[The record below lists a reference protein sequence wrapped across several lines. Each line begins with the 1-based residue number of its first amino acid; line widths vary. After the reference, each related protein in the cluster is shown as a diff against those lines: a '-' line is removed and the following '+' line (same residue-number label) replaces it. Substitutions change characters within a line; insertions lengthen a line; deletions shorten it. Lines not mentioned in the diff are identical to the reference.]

1 MKIKKRY
8 IIASIIL
15 IIILAVGGVLLYK
28 TFNDNNALSNKT
40 VRILINSVKYT
51 RTTDNEGKFS
61 LNLGLNSG
69 KYFATLEFNGDK
81 KYNHS
86 SKEILVNI
94 QSSAKSNDLIKYFKN
109 DSQYYATILDYGGNP
124 VTNANVEMNING
136 VFYYRTTNQEG
147 IVRLNI
153 NLVPGTYVLTLKNP
167 VTGEL
172 ASNNITVLS
181 RLIENHDLVKYYR
194 NASKYSVKVLD
205 EKGSPLTG
213 ADVTFNINGVFYT
226 RQTNSD
232 GIASLNINLIP
243 GNYIITAQYGESKV
257 SNNIK
262 VLSIIE
268 THDVV
273 MKYMDGTKFSAKIL
287 DNQGNPYPNQS
298 VTFNINGVFYTKISG
313 ENGIANLNINLQAGK
328 YIITSMFNK
337 LSVSNTI
344 LINNI

>member
-1 MKIKKRY
+1 MKDIDTNLYSRQIKTYGIETMLKLKNLRVL
-8 IIASIIL
+8 ILGMRGLGIEIAKNIIL
-15 IIILAVGGVLLYK
+15 SGVK
-28 TFNDNNALSNKT
+28 E
-40 VRILINSVKYT
+40 VK
-51 RTTDNEGKFS
+51 
-61 LNLGLNSG
+61 
-69 KYFATLEFNGDK
+69 
-81 KYNHS
+81 
-86 SKEILVNI
+86 I
-94 QSSAKSNDLIKYFKN
+94 
-109 DSQYYATILDYGGNP
+109 
-124 VTNANVEMNING
+124 
-136 VFYYRTTNQEG
+136 
-147 IVRLNI
+147 
-153 NLVPGTYVLTLKNP
+153 
-167 VTGEL
+167 
-172 ASNNITVLS
+172 
-181 RLIENHDLVKYYR
+181 
-194 NASKYSVKVLD
+194 LD

-213 ADVTFNINGVFYT
+213 VDVTFNINGVFYT